1 MEVYMNNYVNM
12 SSDEES
18 IYLILESQ
26 IKDNQYKSKEELIER
41 IKELKEY
48 GRISVDDSN
57 KKIQTLL
64 DLYDSLNRSDEL
76 PLDMDN
82 YKSVKLED
90 ANMIVS
96 TMDDKVIKSVDS
108 DDTINDE
115 FKKIQNN
122 IIANSKDGETNAS
135 DVFLHMANYQKEEV
149 TFISLNDVLLRD
161 DIDTEML
168 KKIRFFIGIKDI
180 NPYNYK
186 VDIVNGVFYNPE
198 NDDLLEVR
206 KNDVTLEYEVYR
218 NNELLYDRDDY
229 QTKKNNENVKVRK
242 LTLNN
247 NNAAFSKIGFLILN
261 IVTFISVVF
270 MIVFLYK

>member
-1 MEVYMNNYVNM
+1 MDNYVNM
-12 SSDEES
+12 SSGEES

-57 KKIQTLL
+57 KKIQALL

-76 PLDMDN
+76 PLDTDN

-96 TMDDKVIKSVDS
+96 TMDDKVIKSVDL

-122 IIANSKDGETNAS
+122 IIANSKDGKTNAS

-149 TFISLNDVLLRD
+149 TFIALNDVLLRD

-168 KKIRFFIGIKDI
+168 KKIRFFIGITYI

-206 KNDVTLEYEVYR
+206 KNEVTLEYEVYR
-218 NNELLYDRDDY
+218 NNELLYDMDDY
-229 QTKKNNENVKVRK
+229 QTKKNKENVKVRK

-247 NNAAFSKIGFLILN
+247 NNAAFSKIGFLIVN
-261 IVTFISVVF
+261 IVTFISVVI
-270 MIVFLYK
+270 MIIFLYK